1 MPAAPAVATAGTRA
15 PVRRPDDAG
24 SRHPQRRLRLQKR
37 TQTLDS
43 SGERGG
49 RPGSLCY
56 HCRPLFRATERVN
69 APPRRRLGEILIERG
84 KLDAEGLERA
94 LRLQQDGGERL
105 GALLVTLGVCAQRDV
120 AEALAA
126 QLGLPLVDAKGYPE
140 FPILE
145 ERISPRFLRE
155 AHALPVREDEHELAL
170 AMADPTD
177 DYTIGAFRMVTGRDI
192 RPAVAIPSELEAA
205 MERLYGAGKTALGQI
220 VGDVET
226 RVDDVA
232 FDADVQQLKDLASEA
247 PVIRMVSLIIT
258 NALEMRA
265 SDIHVEPFENRLIVR
280 YRVDGV
286 LHEVESPPRRLSAAV
301 ISRIK
306 IMANLDIAERRL
318 PQDGRIRLRVQ
329 GKEIDLRVST
339 VPTMHGESV
348 VMRILDKGG
357 VALDFRRLGFEDDT
371 LAAFMKVLLEP
382 HGVLL
387 VTGPTGSGKTTTLYT
402 ALDTLNKPDVKILTV
417 EDPVEYQ
424 MPGINQIQ
432 VKPQI
437 NLTFANALRSIVRQD
452 PDVIMIGEIRD
463 LETAQI
469 AVQSALTGHL
479 VLSTVH
485 TNDAAST
492 VNRLLDMGVE
502 DYLLTSTVIG
512 ILAQRLVRTLCEHCK
527 EPYTALP
534 EMVAQLGLARYSPA
548 KEITL
553 YHPKGCPQCAQ
564 TGYTG
569 RISIMEILPMTDP
582 LRSLVMKHANAG
594 ELREEAIRGGML
606 TMYEDGLRKAVR
618 GITTFEEV
626 LRVTRES

>member
-1 MPAAPAVATAGTRA
+1 
-15 PVRRPDDAG
+15 
-24 SRHPQRRLRLQKR
+24 
-37 TQTLDS
+37 
-43 SGERGG
+43 
-49 RPGSLCY
+49 
-56 HCRPLFRATERVN
+56 VN
-69 APPRRRLGEILIERG
+69 APERKRLGEILIERG
-84 KLDAEGLERA
+84 KLDAAGLDRA
-94 LRLQQDGGERL
+94 LRIQEDSGEKL
-105 GALLVTLGVCAQRDV
+105 GVLLVTLGVVAQRDV
-120 AEALAA
+120 SEALAE
-126 QLGLPLVDAKGYPE
+126 QLGLPLVEAASYPE
-140 FPILE
+140 LPILE
-145 ERISPRFLRE
+145 ERVSARFLRE
-155 AHALPVREDEHELAL
+155 SRALPLAEDETELAL

-177 DYTIGAFRMVTGRDI
+177 AYTVNAFEMVTGRKV
-192 RPAVAIPSELEAA
+192 RPQLAIPMELEAA
-205 MERLYGAGKTALGQI
+205 LERLYGAGKSALGQI
-220 VGDVET
+220 LGDVEQ
-226 RVDDVA
+226 RDDLA

-258 NALEMRA
+258 NALDTRA
-265 SDIHVEPFENRLIVR
+265 SDIHIEPFENRLIVR
-280 YRVDGV
+280 YRIDGV

-357 VALDFRRLGFEDDT
+357 VALDFKRLGFEEDT
-371 LAAFMKVLLEP
+371 LKKFLNVLMEP
-382 HGVLL
+382 HGILL

-402 ALDTLNKPDVKILTV
+402 ALDRLNQPDVKILTV

-424 MPGINQIQ
+424 MAGINQIQ

-437 NLTFANALRSIVRQD
+437 DLTFANALRSIVRQD

-512 ILAQRLVRTLCEHCK
+512 ILAQRLVRTLCPACK
-527 EPYTALP
+527 TSYTALP
-534 EMVAQLGLARYSPA
+534 EVVAELGLHKFAPPGD
-548 KEITL
+548 ITL
-553 YHPKGCPQCAQ
+553 YHAKGCKECAQ
-564 TGYTG
+564 TGFIG
-569 RISIMEILPMTDP
+569 RISIMEMLPMSDP
-582 LRSLVMKHANAG
+582 LRTHIMRHANSA
-594 ELREEAIRGGML
+594 ELRTEAIKEGMV
-606 TMYEDGLRKAVR
+606 TMYEDGMRKALNGV
-618 GITTFEEV
+618 TTFEEV
-626 LRVTRES
+626 LRVTREN

>member
-1 MPAAPAVATAGTRA
+1 
-15 PVRRPDDAG
+15 
-24 SRHPQRRLRLQKR
+24 
-37 TQTLDS
+37 
-43 SGERGG
+43 
-49 RPGSLCY
+49 
-56 HCRPLFRATERVN
+56 VN
-69 APPRRRLGEILIERG
+69 APERKRLGEILIERG
-84 KLDAEGLERA
+84 KLDAAGLDRA
-94 LRLQQDGGERL
+94 LRLQQDSGERL
-105 GALLVTLGVCAQRDV
+105 GVLLVTLGVVAQRDV
-120 AEALAA
+120 SEALAD
-126 QLGLPLVDAKGYPE
+126 QLGLPLVEAASYPE
-140 FPILE
+140 LPILE
-145 ERISPRFLRE
+145 ERVSARFLRE
-155 AHALPVREDEHELAL
+155 SRALPLAEDESELAL

-177 DYTIGAFRMVTGRDI
+177 AYTVNAFEMVTGRKV
-192 RPAVAIPSELEAA
+192 RPRVAIPTELEAA
-205 MERLYGAGKTALGQI
+205 LERLYGAGKSALGQI
-220 VGDVET
+220 LGDVEQ
-226 RVDDVA
+226 RDDLA
-232 FDADVQQLKDLASEA
+232 FDADIQQLKDLASEA

-258 NALEMRA
+258 NALDTRA
-265 SDIHVEPFENRLIVR
+265 SDIHIEPFENRLIVR
-280 YRVDGV
+280 YRIDGV

-357 VALDFRRLGFEDDT
+357 VALDFKRLGFEEDT
-371 LAAFMKVLLEP
+371 LKKFLDVLLEP
-382 HGVLL
+382 HGILL

-402 ALDTLNKPDVKILTV
+402 ALDRLNQPDVKILTV

-424 MPGINQIQ
+424 MAGINQIQ

-437 NLTFANALRSIVRQD
+437 DLTFANALRSIVRQD

-512 ILAQRLVRTLCEHCK
+512 ILAQRLVRTLCPACK
-527 EPYTALP
+527 ASYTALP
-534 EMVAQLGLARYSPA
+534 EVVAELGLHKFAPPGDV
-548 KEITL
+548 TL
-553 YHPKGCPQCAQ
+553 YHAKGCKECAQ
-564 TGYTG
+564 TGFIG
-569 RISIMEILPMTDP
+569 RVSIMEMLPMSDP
-582 LRSLVMKHANAG
+582 LRTHIMRHANSA
-594 ELREEAIRGGML
+594 ELRVEAIKEGMV
-606 TMYEDGLRKAVR
+606 TMYEDGMRKALNGV
-618 GITTFEEV
+618 TAFEEV
-626 LRVTRES
+626 LRVTREN